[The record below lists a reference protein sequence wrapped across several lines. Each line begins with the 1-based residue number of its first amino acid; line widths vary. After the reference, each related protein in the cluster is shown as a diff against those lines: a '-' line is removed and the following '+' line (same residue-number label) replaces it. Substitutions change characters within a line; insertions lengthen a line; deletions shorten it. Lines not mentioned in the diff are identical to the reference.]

1 MPYQI
6 TISILQRDTPCHFL
20 RDLPWKVVYNP
31 EGVDMSGVYQTVDIV
46 RLLETECGSSVRKVV
61 IKTGADVGLL
71 KNVAG
76 RFARRWL
83 NDPTIDEFK
92 PLKDSFK
99 DDPSSDRRPQPM
111 RTWLSATGLPGSVVT
126 RDAILLGTWY
136 PEFPGGHD
144 SWLITNTT
152 QREKYGS
159 QFTHIL
165 PRMRVFWTRP
175 SGEWVV
181 WVNYP
186 DSRAIVAK
194 DVDSLLDAIR
204 NLTPN
209 GAQLSADCMRGVPL
223 DSPSLDIAKSILY
236 LINRSRTKIDERYKS
251 MVQDHDEINTMVR
264 MTFPPK

>member
-1 MPYQI
+1 
-6 TISILQRDTPCHFL
+6 
-20 RDLPWKVVYNP
+20 
-31 EGVDMSGVYQTVDIV
+31 MSGVYQTVDIV

-83 NDPTIDEFK
+83 NDPTIDEFS

-126 RDAILLGTWY
+126 RDAILLGAWY
-136 PEFPGGHD
+136 PEFPGHHD
-144 SWLITNTT
+144 WWLVTNTT

-204 NLTPN
+204 NLTPE
-209 GAQLSADCMRGVPL
+209 GARLCAGIRPRALL
-223 DSPSLDIAKSILY
+223 DSPSLAIAESIMY
-236 LINRSRTKIDERYKS
+236 VMNRSWAKIDERYRS
-251 MVQDHDEINTMVR
+251 MAYDHDEINTMVR

>member
-1 MPYQI
+1 
-6 TISILQRDTPCHFL
+6 
-20 RDLPWKVVYNP
+20 
-31 EGVDMSGVYQTVDIV
+31 MSGIYQPVDIV
-46 RLLETECGSSVRKVV
+46 RLLESECGSLVRKVI

-83 NDPTIDEFK
+83 SDPTIDEFS

-111 RTWLSATGLPGSVVT
+111 RTWLSATALPGSVVT
-126 RDAILLGTWY
+126 RDAILLGAWY
-136 PEFPGGHD
+136 PEFPGQHD
-144 SWLITNTT
+144 WWRVTNTT

-181 WVNYP
+181 WVNCP

-204 NLTPN
+204 NLTPE
-209 GAQLSADCMRGVPL
+209 GARLCADIMPRALL

-236 LINRSRTKIDERYKS
+236 LINRHRGKIDERYKS